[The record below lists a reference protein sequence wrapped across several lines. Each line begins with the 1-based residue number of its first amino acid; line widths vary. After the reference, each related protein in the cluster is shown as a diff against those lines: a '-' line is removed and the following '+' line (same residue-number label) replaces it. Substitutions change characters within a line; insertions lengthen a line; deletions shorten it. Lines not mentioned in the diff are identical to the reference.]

1 MGKRKP
7 PHARPRAGQT
17 LPLLPIAAIFGLAAA
32 IGLYYHYPWQPTAT
46 NSAQK
51 QPAKQDEQRQQQ
63 AQARAAEKLREAQV
77 GLGKIPNADGD
88 VDGFRTRALP
98 LLYAFI
104 FSNYDA
110 YASSKL
116 TFRDMKQ
123 HLADQ
128 LGMTYELLRTDEYSA
143 VVEDAV
149 DALTN
154 ECRGGVVAM
163 ERCARKFG
171 LDPSAY
177 RSGS

>member
-17 LPLLPIAAIFGLAAA
+17 LPLLPIAAILGVAAA
-32 IGLYYHYPWQPTAT
+32 SGIYYHYAGQSAPASTPPMQP
-46 NSAQK
+46 SEH
-51 QPAKQDEQRQQQ
+51 DERRQQP
-63 AQARAAEKLREAQV
+63 ARAAEKLREAQV
-77 GLGKIPNADGD
+77 GLDKIPNENGD

-143 VVEDAV
+143 IVEDAV

-171 LDPSAY
+171 LDPLAFK
-177 RSGS
+177 SGS